1 MKTKIISTSV
11 PVVMAGLI
19 ALACA
24 PQTTSKEKE
33 QIRNKNSEEVGE
45 NGGEVAIDDGS
56 KVTVPPGAVAIGTDV
71 SVQKVADDPAFE
83 VGSESASS
91 TVEIKAVGSDG
102 VALEQASQPMTVAL
116 SIDNGAA
123 LHLNDPGFGLVGN
136 ADDMCVLLKT
146 AGGKQKIWRRS
157 LLTIDEAAKKVSL
170 QSLYFGKYKAIYC
183 GTQEVAGF
191 EDAGDTGATGA
202 PALKLSMTIPGNF
215 TPAVSHGKYCFALI
229 RGSNEDNCSK
239 DPSAANP
246 CPKDSMPIIAAA
258 EQTRATGD
266 TEVALSVSSSSV
278 TDSYE
283 YYAAVSFVDAGAT
296 CPYAVGKGI
305 DETGPGDSR
314 LFYAFQLEPTAIKS
328 GVSGILGQGEYYP
341 FEELTLKIGGEGTFA
356 SLTPHDESKVCIDV
370 DGKGGKTLILA
381 VFSGG
386 KINGE
391 TEYKVFAAA
400 PAGKMFDRVVVRPGA
415 ACDTFDTEF
424 AGGDASTGKPYEL
437 ASAVSPGGTVL
448 MTSINL
454 KIKPSAATSALLGG
468 KNGCVSIY
476 KNGTNSQADFDR
488 LGRMTVSFSQ
498 TDPYKIYLPY
508 LTGGGVPKYDFEV
521 VALKAGG
528 CENVND
534 ASQYIGT
541 KAQRSGRELNAN
553 IEVQL

>member
-1 MKTKIISTSV
+1 MKTRIISASV
-11 PVVMAGLI
+11 VVMAGLI
-19 ALACA
+19 VLACA

-56 KVTVPPGAVAIGTDV
+56 AVTVPPGAVAIGTDV

-123 LHLNDPGFGLVGN
+123 LHLSDAGLGLVGN

-146 AGGKQKIWRRS
+146 AGGKQMIWRRS

-170 QSLYFGKYKAIYC
+170 QSLYFGKYKAVYC

-202 PALKLSMTIPGNF
+202 PPLKISMTIPENF
-215 TPAVSHGKYCFALI
+215 TPAVTHGKYCFALI
-229 RGSNEDNCSK
+229 RGNDEDNCSK
-239 DPSAANP
+239 DPSASNA
-246 CPKDSMPIIAAA
+246 CPKDSMPIIAASEKA
-258 EQTRATGD
+258 PVTGG
-266 TEVALSVSSSSV
+266 TEISMSVNSASV
-278 TDSYE
+278 TDGYE
-283 YYAAVSFVDAGAT
+283 YYAAVSFVDASAT
-296 CPYAVGKGI
+296 CPYAVGKGV
-305 DETGPGDSR
+305 DETGPGDAR
-314 LFYAFQLEPTAIKS
+314 LFYAFQLEPSAIKS
-328 GVSGILGQGEYYP
+328 GVSGILGQGEHYP

-356 SLTPHDESKVCIDV
+356 NLTPHDEAKVCIDI
-370 DGKGGKTLILA
+370 DGKGGKTPIPA

-391 TEYKVFAAA
+391 VSYKVYAAA
-400 PAGKMFDRVVVRPGA
+400 PAGKMFDRVSVRPGA
-415 ACDTFDTEF
+415 ACNTFDINF
-424 AGGDASTGKPYEL
+424 ASADAATGKPYEL
-437 ASAVSPGGTVL
+437 ASPVSPGGTVL
-448 MTSINL
+448 MTPINL
-454 KIKPSAATSALLGG
+454 KINPTAATSALLGG

-476 KNGTNSQADFDR
+476 KNGGSSQSDYDR

-498 TDPYKIYLPY
+498 TNPYKIYLPY
-508 LTGGGVPKYDFEV
+508 LTGSGVPKYDFEV
-521 VALKAGG
+521 VALKTGG

-534 ASQYIGT
+534 SSQYIGT
-541 KAQRSGRELNAN
+541 KAQSTGRELNAN